1 MPEPAQQS
9 KEEAGTS
16 VPASSFAAVTGAASH
31 RLAPGQYLILVFIML
46 GASVGDA
53 LLSKG
58 MRQVGFVSP
67 AHPALLLHALLNPW
81 VACGIAVLIS
91 FMGSYMTALSWADL
105 TFVQPA
111 TAFGN
116 VVTALI
122 GRFWLHEIISPMRW
136 LGIALIVVGV
146 GFVANGPSKTEHSLL
161 TVSHQDQT

>member
-1 MPEPAQQS
+1 MPDQDYHPE
-9 KEEAGTS
+9 KAGTS
-16 VPASSFAAVTGAASH
+16 VPASSFSSGSASH
-31 RLAPGQYLILVFIML
+31 RLETGQYLILVFIML

-58 MRQVGFVSP
+58 MRQVGPVSLG
-67 AHPALLLHALLNPW
+67 HPAVLLHALLNPW
-81 VACGIAVLIS
+81 VLSGIAVLIS

-122 GRFWLHEIISPMRW
+122 GRVWLHETISPLRW

-146 GFVANGPSKTEHSLL
+146 GFVANGPSKTEHPLL
-161 TVSHQDQT
+161 TVSHEDPL